1 MLRLKLSATE
11 TEWQYESSNRCRNK
25 CRRPTSKYQR
35 RKKAFGLVPETKV
48 TEVSFVY
55 ETEPWGYDQ
64 QDNFLNCVMTV
75 ETNLSS
81 RALLGVCLGIEA
93 GIGRVRTIKNGPR
106 VIDLDLLFY
115 ENETADTPELMLPHP
130 GVKERAFV
138 LYPLHDIF
146 PDMKIFG
153 YDYSEN
159 FKNCDG
165 NTVTFYSEL

>member
-1 MLRLKLSATE
+1 MKAVIGVGTNVGDRLQNIRDA
-11 TEWQYESSNRCRNK
+11 
-25 CRRPTSKYQR
+25 
-35 RKKAFGLVPETKV
+35 KKAFGLVPETKV

-106 VIDLDLLFY
+106 VIDLD
-115 ENETADTPELMLPHP
+115 
-130 GVKERAFV
+130 
-138 LYPLHDIF
+138 
-146 PDMKIFG
+146 
-153 YDYSEN
+153 
-159 FKNCDG
+159 
-165 NTVTFYSEL
+165 

>member
-1 MLRLKLSATE
+1 MKAVIGVGTNIGDRLQNIRDA
-11 TEWQYESSNRCRNK
+11 
-25 CRRPTSKYQR
+25 
-35 RKKAFGLVPETKV
+35 KKAFGLVPETKV

-106 VIDLDLLFY
+106 VIDLD
-115 ENETADTPELMLPHP
+115 P

-138 LYPLHDIF
+138 LYPLHDVF

>member
-1 MLRLKLSATE
+1 MKAVIGVGTNVGDRLQNIRDA
-11 TEWQYESSNRCRNK
+11 
-25 CRRPTSKYQR
+25 
-35 RKKAFGLVPETKV
+35 KKALGLVPETKV

-64 QDNFLNCVMTV
+64 QDNFLNCVMIV
-75 ETNLSS
+75 ETILSS

-115 ENETADTPELMLPHP
+115 ENVTADTPELMLPHP

-138 LYPLHDIF
+138 LYPLHDVF

-165 NTVTFYSEL
+165 NTVTFYSELLDN

>member
-25 CRRPTSKYQR
+25 YRRPTSKYQR

-138 LYPLHDIF
+138 LYPLHDVFRI
-146 PDMKIFG
+146 
-153 YDYSEN
+153 
-159 FKNCDG
+159 
-165 NTVTFYSEL
+165 

>member
-1 MLRLKLSATE
+1 MKAVIGVGTNVGDRLQNIRDA
-11 TEWQYESSNRCRNK
+11 
-25 CRRPTSKYQR
+25 
-35 RKKAFGLVPETKV
+35 KKAFGLVPETRV

-81 RALLGVCLGIEA
+81 RALL
-93 GIGRVRTIKNGPR
+93 TIKNGPR

-138 LYPLHDIF
+138 LYPLHDVF

>member
-1 MLRLKLSATE
+1 MSPSPQEKNTF
-11 TEWQYESSNRCRNK
+11 SSS
-25 CRRPTSKYQR
+25 PTQ
-35 RKKAFGLVPETKV
+35 
-48 TEVSFVY
+48 
-55 ETEPWGYDQ
+55 
-64 QDNFLNCVMTV
+64 FLNI
-75 ETNLSS
+75 E
-81 RALLGVCLGIEA
+81 RALKNGTPLDISSLVICVSAFTLPCSFFPTCA
-93 GIGRVRTIKNGPR
+93 FTIKNGPR

-153 YDYSEN
+153 YDYSES

>member
-1 MLRLKLSATE
+1 MKAVIGVGTNVGDRLQNIRDA
-11 TEWQYESSNRCRNK
+11 
-25 CRRPTSKYQR
+25 
-35 RKKAFGLVPETKV
+35 KKAFGLVPETKV

-115 ENETADTPELMLPHP
+115 ENETA
-130 GVKERAFV
+130 VKERAFV

-146 PDMKIFG
+146 LDMKIFG

>member
-25 CRRPTSKYQR
+25 CRRPTSNIR
-35 RKKAFGLVPETKV
+35 DAKKAFGLVPETRV

-115 ENETADTPELMLPHP
+115 EMRQRIH
-130 GVKERAFV
+130 R
-138 LYPLHDIF
+138 
-146 PDMKIFG
+146 
-153 YDYSEN
+153 S
-159 FKNCDG
+159 
-165 NTVTFYSEL
+165 

>member
-1 MLRLKLSATE
+1 
-11 TEWQYESSNRCRNK
+11 
-25 CRRPTSKYQR
+25 
-35 RKKAFGLVPETKV
+35 
-48 TEVSFVY
+48 
-55 ETEPWGYDQ
+55 
-64 QDNFLNCVMTV
+64 MTV

-165 NTVTFYSEL
+165 NTVTFYSELLDN

>member
-1 MLRLKLSATE
+1 MKAVIGVGTNIGDRLQNIRDA
-11 TEWQYESSNRCRNK
+11 
-25 CRRPTSKYQR
+25 
-35 RKKAFGLVPETKV
+35 KKALGLVPETKV

-115 ENETADTPELMLPHP
+115 ENETADIPELILPHP